1 MKLLGPI
8 ILLTLGLPM
17 GAFAQESAPGGQP
30 PVRVPDQ
37 ALALERE
44 IKGQAGRDISI
55 LVLTNVRADC
65 TSGPLPT
72 VRLVTPPNSGKIA
85 VRRVKLNATNVRHCL
100 ALEVP
105 ALVALYRSAA
115 DFEGSDT
122 VTVEIRPAEGAPQLR
137 RITINVT
144 KADPG
149 RSI

>member
-1 MKLLGPI
+1 MKLLGSI
-8 ILLTLGLPM
+8 ILLTFGLLT
-17 GAFAQESAPGGQP
+17 GAFAQEPAQGSQP

-44 IKGQAGRDISI
+44 IKGQAGRDIRI

-85 VRRVKLNATNVRHCL
+85 MRRVRLNATNVRQCL
-100 ALEVP
+100 SLEVP
-105 ALVALYRSAA
+105 ALIALYRSAA